1 MVYIEMRTFIDAMLD
16 NLVSDEQKL
25 NEVTDYLFD
34 LLERH
39 SLFKDS

>member
-1 MVYIEMRTFIDAMLD
+1 MQLSIDAMLV
-16 NLVSDEQKL
+16 NLVKDEQQL

-39 SLFKDS
+39 S